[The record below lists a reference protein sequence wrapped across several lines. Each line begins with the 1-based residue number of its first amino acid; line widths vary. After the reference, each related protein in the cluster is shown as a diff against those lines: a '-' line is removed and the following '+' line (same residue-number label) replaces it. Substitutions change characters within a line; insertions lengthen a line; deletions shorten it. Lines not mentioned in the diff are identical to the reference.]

1 MRPIAGLSTRAAATL
16 EACVADLGMRDLP
29 HQNIDVSQSRGRCR
43 FTEFVPTIAP
53 GAKIVI
59 GSRRRLLHPIEMLL
73 LCGVPVGELTWPS
86 SFEGR
91 HFQDMAG
98 NSMHCMSAGCL
109 ANRDTADRRGHR
121 S

>member
-1 MRPIAGLSTRAAATL
+1 M
-16 EACVADLGMRDLP
+16 ADLGMRDLP

-43 FTEFVPTIAP
+43 FTEFVPTITP

-98 NSMHCMSAGCL
+98 NSMHCVSAGCL
-109 ANRDTADRRGHR
+109 AECDTADRRGHR